1 MGILLFLILL
11 DHESCFISYHYYSLV
26 MNVSQLS
33 FSKFLAACSHAF
45 GSAGVEEEEEEN
57 EQRGGGGGGK
67 GA

>member
-1 MGILLFLILL
+1 
-11 DHESCFISYHYYSLV
+11 